1 MQTLKGRIRQDH
13 VSGLKEILEEFN
25 VKALYMNRPWEY
37 VEELYEIVKDGR
49 ITLKSLE
56 ERLKTSYSNI
66 AALEEIAEKNS
77 IPITPAFAGDV
88 ISERLRVLSPSKSFY
103 LTLLAESNKT
113 PETETVFES
122 AQKMVQKIKA
132 YLLNILED
140 WNTETLH
147 EGVTTSAENETSIV
161 LLGQMDDETFL
172 LTGDAGLR
180 ALSNAVDYAEKN
192 LGIKVKDSVSFYQI
206 PHHGGRHNV
215 SPSILNR
222 LVGCKVKEGSK
233 PTKVAYVSVA
243 KDSDHPLKVV
253 TNAFVRRGAT
263 VYQTDGYTIW
273 HHIGTPGRAGF
284 TSITAVPFADTV
296 EEWDD

>member
-1 MQTLKGRIRQDH
+1 MSYEIDFIGVGSEVKQDADAFCFRWVDSYGKDGNPLYKIGVFDGGFESHGKAMAQHLNKYYFDDANGEKTRNEKVIDFVFVSHADQDH

-122 AQKMVQKIKA
+122 AQKVVQKIKA

-161 LLGQMDDETFL
+161 LLRCVP
-172 LTGDAGLR
+172 A
-180 ALSNAVDYAEKN
+180 
-192 LGIKVKDSVSFYQI
+192 
-206 PHHGGRHNV
+206 
-215 SPSILNR
+215 
-222 LVGCKVKEGSK
+222 
-233 PTKVAYVSVA
+233 
-243 KDSDHPLKVV
+243 
-253 TNAFVRRGAT
+253 
-263 VYQTDGYTIW
+263 
-273 HHIGTPGRAGF
+273 GRAFGQRCRR
-284 TSITAVPFADTV
+284 
-296 EEWDD
+296 WDRPHSRRRCVHLAGN